1 MKLAVTVLPG
11 SPILRLRSRS
21 AAASRSR
28 PLTLHVLP
36 RAQRPTIVPALPGPS
51 QPLGYLI

>member
-1 MKLAVTVLPG
+1 MKLSVTVLSG

-36 RAQRPTIVPALPGPS
+36 RAQRPIIVPALPGPS